1 MFEAF
6 DAPQLKPNC
15 LRRTKSTVA
24 SQALQMMNSGIVRA
38 NSRYM
43 AGRIIDEVGDDPA
56 ALVERVYLT
65 ALSRPPS
72 AEERTDGVSTLTE
85 MTRAWRRRLEEQVP
99 MEPKRTKARWLALA
113 TLCHTVLN
121 SAEFLYVD

>member
-1 MFEAF
+1 M
-6 DAPQLKPNC
+6 
-15 LRRTKSTVA
+15 A
-24 SQALQMMNSGIVRA
+24 SQALQMMNSEILRG

-43 AGRIIDEVGDDPA
+43 AGRVIDEVGDDPA

-65 ALSRPPS
+65 ALSRLPS
-72 AEERTDGVSTLTE
+72 AEERTDGISTLSE
-85 MTRAWRRRLEEQVP
+85 MTKAWRRRLEEQVP